1 MPMITQLDSHSTGWR
16 LLHST
21 VNIWASKQIKINKK
35 HSLYIDW
42 IQDTIIPKMQAFYHL
57 LKSPMGIPLVLKQRV
72 NNSKY
77 FILILNLK
85 HVYPCAGFDWISKL
99 AAKVAGHALSLWT
112 LKVRLL
118 FQHQLP
124 FRISYIYTE
133 YIYPVVVHYEDF
145 KGPPS
150 SAILKQLL
158 IYHHILSSPT
168 ERSFRLLAG
177 SAGEQV
183 LIW

>member
-1 MPMITQLDSHSTGWR
+1 MPTITQLDSHSTGWR

-57 LKSPMGIPLVLKQRV
+57 LKSPMGIPLVLKQRIKTA
-72 NNSKY
+72 SQQFK
-77 FILILNLK
+77 IL

-145 KGPPS
+145 KSPPS